1 MKQPNESLYD
11 QKPEE
16 PPVLVP
22 SSDSAN
28 STPKSFATR
37 FQYIDNP
44 QPADNSSGG
53 ARVHS
58 RVSPLKSSNLFAEY
72 EMDSCLS
79 KETSSTMPKV
89 QASIERVEETD
100 EARKRFPNA
109 KSISSAQFFG
119 DQNKVND
126 MGTSVSLQKFSG
138 SNAISSADLF
148 GQQCNNS
155 SVDVTAGDLIDW
167 LKLQAQQDFS
177 SFKIM
182 AGETWKKLSSL
193 ASTLMSNL
201 QEEVSNLQ
209 ERILR

>member
-1 MKQPNESLYD
+1 MQPNESLYD

-79 KETSSTMPKV
+79 KETSSTMPEV
-89 QASIERVEETD
+89 QASIERVCVYIYVCVYTHTHTPKCLCSRETLILVCD
-100 EARKRFPNA
+100 
-109 KSISSAQFFG
+109 
-119 DQNKVND
+119 NKTIYQVVNTVKFEN
-126 MGTSVSLQKFSG
+126 MNLKEGSSVSIQVF
-138 SNAISSADLF
+138 
-148 GQQCNNS
+148 
-155 SVDVTAGDLIDW
+155 
-167 LKLQAQQDFS
+167 
-177 SFKIM
+177 
-182 AGETWKKLSSL
+182 E
-193 ASTLMSNL
+193 
-201 QEEVSNLQ
+201 
-209 ERILR
+209 